1 MHENRHMR
9 IYDYIDVMDKAA
21 DAAWQ
26 RNTAISNNIANQS
39 TPGYKRQE
47 VDFEGTLRRELSK
60 FEYVSLDEKV
70 SDLHLD
76 HLTTTAYT
84 DAEGYSY
91 RLDGNNVDP
100 EQEYGELISNRIR
113 YNALIDSMTREFQRT
128 KSVIK

>member
-1 MHENRHMR
+1 MLTSG

-113 YNALIDSMTREFQRT
+113 YNALIDSMTREFQRP

>member
-1 MHENRHMR
+1 MLTSG

-60 FEYVSLDEKV
+60 FQYVSLDEKV

-76 HLTTTAYT
+76 HLSTATYT

-113 YNALIDSMTREFQRT
+113 TASEC
-128 KSVIK
+128 K

>member
-1 MHENRHMR
+1 MLTSG

-26 RNTAISNNIANQS
+26 RNTAISNNIANQD

-60 FEYVSLDEKV
+60 FKYVSLDEKV

-76 HLTTTAYT
+76 HLSTAAYT

-100 EQEYGELISNRIR
+100 EQEYGELISNRIK
-113 YNALIDSMTREFQRT
+113 YNALIDSMTKEFQRT

>member
-1 MHENRHMR
+1 MLTSG

-76 HLTTTAYT
+76 HLSTTAYT

-113 YNALIDSMTREFQRT
+113 SNALIDSMTREFQRT

>member
-1 MHENRHMR
+1 MLTSG

-21 DAAWQ
+21 DAARQ

>member
-1 MHENRHMR
+1 MLTSG

-76 HLTTTAYT
+76 HLSTTAYT

-100 EQEYGELISNRIR
+100 EQEYGELISNRIK

-128 KSVIK
+128 QSVIK

>member
-1 MHENRHMR
+1 MLTSG

-76 HLTTTAYT
+76 HLSTTAYT

-100 EQEYGELISNRIR
+100 EQEYGELISNRIK

>member
-1 MHENRHMR
+1 MLTSG

-113 YNALIDSMTREFQRT
+113 YNALIDSIDRKSTRLN
-128 KSVIK
+128 SSHMA

>member
-1 MHENRHMR
+1 MLTSG

>member
-1 MHENRHMR
+1 MLTSG

-26 RNTAISNNIANQS
+26 RNTTISNNIANQS

>member
-1 MHENRHMR
+1 MLTSG

-91 RLDGNNVDP
+91 RLDWNNVDP

-113 YNALIDSMTREFQRT
+113 YNALIDSMTKEFQRT

>member
-1 MHENRHMR
+1 MLTSG

-26 RNTAISNNIANQS
+26 RNTAIRNNIANQS

>member
-1 MHENRHMR
+1 MLTSG

-91 RLDGNNVDP
+91 RLDGDNVDP

>member
-1 MHENRHMR
+1 MLTSG

-39 TPGYKRQE
+39 TPGSKRQE

>member
-1 MHENRHMR
+1 MLTSG
-9 IYDYIDVMDKAA
+9 IYDYIDVIDKAA

>member
-1 MHENRHMR
+1 MLTSG

-100 EQEYGELISNRIR
+100 EQEQAELVSNRIK
-113 YNALIDSMTREFQRT
+113 YNGLIDSMSKEFARI
-128 KSVIK
+128 KSVLK

>member
-1 MHENRHMR
+1 MLTSG

-76 HLTTTAYT
+76 HLSTTAYT

>member
-1 MHENRHMR
+1 MLTSG

-26 RNTAISNNIANQS
+26 RNTAISNNIANRS

>member
-1 MHENRHMR
+1 MLTSG

-26 RNTAISNNIANQS
+26 RNTAISNNIAKQS

>member
-1 MHENRHMR
+1 MLTSG

-113 YNALIDSMTREFQRT
+113 YNALIDSMTKEFQRT

>member
-1 MHENRHMR
+1 MLTSG

-21 DAAWQ
+21 DAASQ

>member
-1 MHENRHMR
+1 MLTSG

-84 DAEGYSY
+84 DSY

>member
-1 MHENRHMR
+1 MLTSG

-76 HLTTTAYT
+76 YLTTTAYT

>member
-1 MHENRHMR
+1 MLTSG

-128 KSVIK
+128 KSVIE

>member
-1 MHENRHMR
+1 MLTSG

-60 FEYVSLDEKV
+60 FQYVSLDEKV

-76 HLTTTAYT
+76 HLSTATYT

>member
-1 MHENRHMR
+1 MLTSG

-91 RLDGNNVDP
+91 RLDGNNVYP